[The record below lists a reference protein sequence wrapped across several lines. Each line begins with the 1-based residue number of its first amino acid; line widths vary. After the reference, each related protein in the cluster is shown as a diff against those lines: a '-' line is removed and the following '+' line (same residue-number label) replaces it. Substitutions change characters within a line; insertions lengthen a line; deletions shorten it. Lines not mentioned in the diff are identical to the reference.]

1 MTSSDTTTLPRQSPT
16 GRHGT
21 ATAVEDLR
29 SRVQALVPSITGMSV
44 TVVDGGSPFTAAA
57 SDPRTAALD
66 AVQYVEGGPAVT
78 STVERRDVEVTDTL
92 DDDAVSEW
100 GVFTAAATARDIRS
114 TFSVTAPATEGTS
127 VTVTFLATE
136 PHAFAAVQR
145 DVRDL
150 VDRLPAA
157 TFTGGAPIPPT
168 ALGASARDLDLV
180 EQAVGVVAA
189 AAGVSLGEA
198 QQLLPDAAARAQ
210 VDVAAAARAVLGE
223 D

>member
-1 MTSSDTTTLPRQSPT
+1 M
-16 GRHGT
+16 
-21 ATAVEDLR
+21 
-29 SRVQALVPSITGMSV
+29 
-44 TVVDGGSPFTAAA
+44 
-57 SDPRTAALD
+57 
-66 AVQYVEGGPAVT
+66 T
-78 STVERRDVEVTDTL
+78 STVEQRDVEVADTL

-100 GVFTAAATARDIRS
+100 GGFVAAATARDIRS
-114 TFSVTAPATEGTS
+114 TFSVAAPATEGTS

-136 PHAFAAVQR
+136 PHAFAAVQQ

-150 VDRLPAA
+150 VDGLPAE
-157 TFTGGAPIPPT
+157 TFAGAVRTPMPPT
-168 ALGASARDLDLV
+168 TPGASGRELDLV

-210 VDVAAAARAVLGE
+210 VDVGAAARAVLGE